1 MGTRA
6 HPFPPGGGLQYPFVK
21 SHSEEIKPMKK
32 NVSLGLLAAVVAG
45 ATFARAESL
54 PALTYKSVQASEIV
68 VPVVV
73 GKPVPMP
80 EKSFVA
86 SPGWERFTL
95 NSWTTWARMSNCGGT
110 VEFKITHGQGNLIFR
125 NVQNCS
131 NFDIAY
137 ANGSKT
143 NYPNKKLQGENQNRH
158 GSFTLPKSV
167 IDWGYNE
174 VVVVLKSNSGKT
186 GAYIH
191 LNFLGL

>member
-1 MGTRA
+1 
-6 HPFPPGGGLQYPFVK
+6 
-21 SHSEEIKPMKK
+21 MKK
-32 NVSLGLLAAVVAG
+32 NVSLTFLAAVLAG
-45 ATFARAESL
+45 ATFARAEGLPSL
-54 PALTYKSVQASEIV
+54 PSSLSYKTVSGSEIA

-80 EKSFVA
+80 ENFA
-86 SPGWERFTL
+86 SAPGWERFTL
-95 NSWTTWARMSNCGGT
+95 NSWTTWARMNNCGGT

-186 GAYIH
+186 GTYIH

>member
-1 MGTRA
+1 
-6 HPFPPGGGLQYPFVK
+6 
-21 SHSEEIKPMKK
+21 MKK
-32 NVSLGLLAAVVAG
+32 LVTLGLLCAVVAG
-45 ATFARAESL
+45 AALARAEGL
-54 PALTYKSVQASEIV
+54 PSLTYKSVLASEIV
-68 VPVVV
+68 VPAVV
-73 GKPVPMP
+73 GKAVPQP
-80 EKSFVA
+80 GTFAAEA
-86 SPGWERFTL
+86 GWERFTL
-95 NSWTTWARMSNCGGT
+95 NSWSNWARLDYCGGT
-110 VEFKITHGQGNLIFR
+110 VEFKITNGQGNLIFR
-125 NVQNCS
+125 GVKNCS

-137 ANGSKT
+137 ANGLKT